1 MQVFS
6 RLVADLIN
14 AIKQKSATILDG
26 ARVNYKDLI
35 LVPEYIYDE
44 TSHAADVTRN
54 VLVLDNLE
62 EKQYF
67 ASVSGTTTI
76 HCSSEMSL
84 GNYFR
89 FSKLRS
95 QVMNDPSVIF
105 STHNYKN

>member
-6 RLVADLIN
+6 RLVCDLIN
-14 AIKQKSATILDG
+14 AIKQKSATFLDG
-26 ARVNYKDLI
+26 ARVNYKDLL

-67 ASVSGTTTI
+67 ASVSGNLAVKTI
-76 HCSSEMSL
+76 NLKIWMFVKTKFCI
-84 GNYFR
+84 FK
-89 FSKLRS
+89 KLS
-95 QVMNDPSVIF
+95 QAYLETF
-105 STHNYKN
+105 